1 MYSTLLYWQ
10 ILIYREMQTVDYIAE
25 GGGGRGRKGRKGS
38 RGKEG
43 RKEGRKEKRKKGR
56 KERGEMEDF
65 EYIDVIKKPED
76 EREYKDSK
84 EWGEGC

>member
-43 RKEGRKEKRKKGR
+43 RKEGRKEKRK
-56 KERGEMEDF
+56 E
-65 EYIDVIKKPED
+65 
-76 EREYKDSK
+76 
-84 EWGEGC
+84 GEG